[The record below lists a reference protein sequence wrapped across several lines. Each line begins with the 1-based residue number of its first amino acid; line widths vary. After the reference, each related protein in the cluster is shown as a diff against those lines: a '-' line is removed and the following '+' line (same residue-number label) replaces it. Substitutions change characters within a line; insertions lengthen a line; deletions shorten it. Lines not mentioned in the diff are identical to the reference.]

1 MLDFQTSFSF
11 RPSRI
16 SIQSPARLHLP
27 LPSSVRCTCP
37 HFFHRP
43 RLALH
48 LPRSSSANLNA
59 HIIVVL
65 GARDD
70 ETVRT
75 GSEWRAL
82 QATGPSLSSRGRQMV
97 GTRLASSSVALRAPS
112 VALFPSSARRQ
123 RRTSFATFSH
133 TYAEIVRGRNDKES
147 AAEGRG

>member
-11 RPSRI
+11 LPSRI

-65 GARDD
+65 GARGD

-75 GSEWRAL
+75 VSEWRAFL
-82 QATGPSLSSRGRQMV
+82 TSSG
-97 GTRLASSSVALRAPS
+97 SVPLIPRAPDGGDASCIQLCRPPCS
-112 VALFPSSARRQ
+112 VCRSVPVVGAAAATHFVRNF
-123 RRTSFATFSH
+123 FA
-133 TYAEIVRGRNDKES
+133 YICRDRPWQE
-147 AAEGRG
+147 